1 MPVPRLFEAAHEP
14 REQWVHVLATLLAL
28 GGPETRAAL
37 VAELLDDPIAG
48 TADMLVSEQRPM
60 GTGPGVALADIVVR
74 SGSDW
79 ALVIESD
86 LAFDVPRADRLIAS
100 YDAVAESVERCV
112 LIAVTPDRRPPA
124 DIATIGGGRDVRHKS
139 WLRVRD
145 WVQERPERGG
155 STGVDL
161 ALLREA
167 EYFFTPRVAELYRLE
182 EFSPS
187 LAQTLRPALSALFF
201 DLNDISPAP
210 RIASGPTGTTE
221 ARIAFPRTGDAVAE
235 IILDN
240 GVLSVRLADADTGGG
255 FVADGS
261 SATLAVKEPADWVRN
276 RSGALAAARR
286 LLPVTR

>member
-48 TADMLVSEQRPM
+48 TAEMLVSEQRPM

-79 ALVIESD
+79 AVVIESD

-100 YDAVAESVERCV
+100 YDAVAGSVERCV
-112 LIAVTPDRRPPA
+112 LIAITPDRRPPA
-124 DIATIGGGRDVRHKS
+124 DIAAIGGGRDVRHKS

-145 WVQERPERGG
+145 WVQERPERGAA
-155 STGVDL
+155 TGVDL

-167 EYFFTPRVAELYRLE
+167 DYFFTPRVAELYRLE
-182 EFSPS
+182 S
-187 LAQTLRPALSALFF
+187 LMPMVDTGLRHTLASVFFDMHDLSSAPTILNPTDSSAL
-201 DLNDISPAP
+201 L
-210 RIASGPTGTTE
+210 RY
-221 ARIAFPRTGDAVAE
+221 PRTGDTAVQLA
-235 IILDN
+235 LGN
-240 GVLSVRLADADTGGG
+240 GPPRMTLTGGAAG
-255 FVADGS
+255 PGYDGEALVI
-261 SATLAVKEPADWVRN
+261 SAPQTYT
-276 RSGALAAARR
+276 AARAWTHAEARR
-286 LLPVTR
+286 LLPARR